1 MSLDD
6 LYQSKILEHNRAPH
20 NHFEM
25 SDATH
30 TAHGMDALC
39 GDDVRLWLRVENGR
53 IGAANWSGEA
63 CAITTASASMLTDWL
78 VGRSVEEVAGA
89 RDRFAALLEDQ
100 TLADDPDFGEI
111 NTLRPVGRFPSRKRN
126 ALLPWKT
133 VLDALASNRG
143 PVTPTSA

>member
-39 GDDVRLWLRVENGR
+39 GDDIHVWIRVEDGLV
-53 IGAANWSGEA
+53 AAASWSGEA
-63 CAITTASASMLTDWL
+63 CVITTASASMLSRWL
-78 VGRSVEEVAGA
+78 AGHRIEEIGPA
-89 RDRFAALLEDQ
+89 FQLFMKLLEKPDQ
-100 TLADDPDFGEI
+100 PDALALGEI
-111 NTLRPVGRFPSRKRN
+111 NTLRAVGRFPSRKRN
-126 ALLPWKT
+126 ALLPWSAA
-133 VLDALASNRG
+133 LDALKPSSG
-143 PVTPTSA
+143 